1 MSEVT
6 SSDRPVVSVA
16 AYERD
21 GGSLHAAVSE
31 CDGLRELSTSDRVLI
46 KPNVPWGSPLSW
58 KAPPYGFATT
68 ASVVEEAVRELKDHG
83 CHRLAI
89 GEGSIVNRGLG
100 ADTATAFRWAGIDRV
115 ARRYGVELVDLNSGM
130 YDRIDLDGTAV
141 SVASRV
147 MEADFLLNLPVL
159 KTHHQATV
167 SLGLKNLKG
176 CLSQQSRRDFHRG
189 GLDRLIALL
198 GARLKPGLTI
208 IDGIYGLERGPEFL
222 GTARR
227 TDLLVASRDV
237 LACDVVGC
245 GIMGVNQAEVGHLRE
260 YAELVGSSLRLEDV
274 DVRGR
279 AAMEGIRPFER
290 GPAFDGLF
298 QRTGVTGLSVRP
310 PGVETC
316 SGCTQAM
323 WSALVALCSDNRN
336 AKLDGV
342 ELCCG
347 PTAQPTGAARKALL
361 LGDCAIR
368 ANPTVT
374 NAIAVPGCPPSVRD
388 MYLKLSIS
396 TLGTAR
402 GLAQLGPRAL
412 RLAGSRLGLHRED
425 FSGYPHYDP
434 AEFRPD
440 DFR

>member
-1 MSEVT
+1 MSVET
-6 SSDRPVVSVA
+6 SSGRPVAAVA

-21 GGSLHAAVSE
+21 AGSLHTVVSA
-31 CDGLRELSTSDRVLI
+31 CDGFRGLHTTDHVLI
-46 KPNVPWGSPLSW
+46 KPNIPWASPFSW

-68 ASVVEEAVRELKDHG
+68 ARVMEEAVREMKDFG

-100 ADTATAFRWAGIDRV
+100 ADTSAAFRWTGMDRV
-115 ARRYGVELVDLNSGM
+115 ARRYGVELVDLNAGLF
-130 YDRIDLDGTAV
+130 DRIDLDDTAV
-141 SVASRV
+141 AVASRV
-147 MEADFLLNLPVL
+147 MESDFLLNLPVL

-176 CLSQQSRRDFHRG
+176 CLSQESRRVFHRG

-222 GTARR
+222 GAARR
-227 TDLLVASRDV
+227 MDLLIASRDV
-237 LACDVVGC
+237 LACDMAGC
-245 GIMGVNQAEVGHLRE
+245 GVMGVAPVEVGHLRE
-260 YAELVGSSLRLEDV
+260 YSTLTGGSLKLEDLN
-274 DVRGR
+274 VRGR

-290 GPAFDGLF
+290 GPAFSGLLE
-298 QRTGVTGLSVRP
+298 RTGVTGLSVRP

-316 SGCTQAM
+316 SGCTLAM
-323 WSALVALCSDNRN
+323 WSALVAFCSDHRN

-347 PTAQPTGAARKALL
+347 PMAKPTDHARTVLL

-368 ANPTVT
+368 ANPAVENAVTV
-374 NAIAVPGCPPSVRD
+374 AGCPPSVRD
-388 MYLKLSIS
+388 AYVKMSFR
-396 TLGTAR
+396 TLGRAR
-402 GLAQLGPRAL
+402 GLTSLGARGL
-412 RLAGSRLGLHRED
+412 RLAGSALRVARED
-425 FSGYPHYDP
+425 FAGYPHYDP

>member
-1 MSEVT
+1 MSAEAQGNG
-6 SSDRPVVSVA
+6 PVVAVV
-16 AYERD
+16 AYERG
-21 GGSLHAAVSE
+21 GGSLHAAVTACE
-31 CDGLRELSTSDRVLI
+31 GLRGLSGSDRVLI

-68 ASVVEEAVRELKDHG
+68 ARVVEEAVRELKYHG
-83 CHRLAI
+83 CHRIAI

-115 ARRYGVELVDLNSGM
+115 ARRYGVELVDLNAGM

-141 SVASRV
+141 SVASRL
-147 MEADFLLNLPVL
+147 MEADFLLDLPVL

-198 GARLKPGLTI
+198 GVRLKPGLTI

-245 GIMGVNQAEVGHLRE
+245 GIMGVNPEEVGHLRE
-260 YAELVGSSLRLEDV
+260 YAVLTGGQLGLEDI

-279 AAMEGIRPFER
+279 AVMEGIRPFER
-290 GPAFDGLF
+290 GAAFEGLL

-316 SGCTQAM
+316 SGCTLAM
-323 WSALVALCSDNRN
+323 WSALVAFCSDNRN

-347 PTAQPTGAARKALL
+347 PTAPPTDAARRVLL

-368 ANPTVT
+368 GNGTAE
-374 NAIAVPGCPPSVRD
+374 NAVSVPGCPPSVRD
-388 MYLKLSIS
+388 MYLKLSIR

-425 FSGYPHYDP
+425 FSGYPHYD
-434 AEFRPD
+434 ACEFRPD